1 MRRASKADANQSE
14 IVDALRRAGASVQP
28 LHAVGSGCPDILVGF
43 RGVNLMVEIKDGNKP
58 PSARRL
64 TPDQVVW
71 HDAWRGQVIVV
82 KSVDEA
88 LTAIGVGVGW

>member
-1 MRRASKADANQSE
+1 MRRASKADANQPA
-14 IVDALRRAGASVQP
+14 IIDALRRAGASVQP

-43 RGVNLMVEIKDGNKP
+43 RGVNLMVEIKDGEKP

>member
-1 MRRASKADANQSE
+1 MRRASKADANQPA

-88 LTAIGVGVGW
+88 LTAIGVGVGR